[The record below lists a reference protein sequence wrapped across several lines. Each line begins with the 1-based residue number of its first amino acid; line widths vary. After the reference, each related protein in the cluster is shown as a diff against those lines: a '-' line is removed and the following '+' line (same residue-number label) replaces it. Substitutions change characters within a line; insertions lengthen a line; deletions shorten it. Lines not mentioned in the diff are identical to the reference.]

1 MTSERRRSVTSS
13 VPSEILAELDLERL
27 RDYRHKLEAEEDR
40 ASYWRRLV
48 HARLDLLAAES
59 KSDHSLS
66 LEDLVR
72 VLGDTGT
79 GQSRKAL
86 VAVHAADPLPELPEL
101 ERMWVTDVDPHD
113 PEQVADA
120 IARLTE
126 AEAQLTE
133 YRRALHQRI
142 DEATGELILRYRADP
157 KAALLA
163 IPQA

>member
-1 MTSERRRSVTSS
+1 MTERRRTVTSS
-13 VPSEILAELDLERL
+13 VPSEVLAELDLPRL

-59 KSDHSLS
+59 KSDHPLT
-66 LEDLVR
+66 LQELVR

-79 GQSRKAL
+79 GQSRQAL

-101 ERMWVTDVDPHD
+101 AQMWATDVDPHD
-113 PEQVADA
+113 PEQVEDA
-120 IARLTE
+120 VARLTE
-126 AEAQLTE
+126 AEAQLTD

-142 DEATGELILRYRADP
+142 DEATAELIVRYRENPA
-157 KAALLA
+157 AALAA
-163 IPQA
+163 IPQK

>member
-1 MTSERRRSVTSS
+1 MTERPRRTVTSS
-13 VPSEILAELDLERL
+13 VPSEVLAELDLSRL

-59 KSDHSLS
+59 KSDHPLS
-66 LEDLVR
+66 LEELVR

-79 GQSRKAL
+79 GQSRQAL

-101 ERMWVTDVDPHD
+101 ARMWATDVDPHD
-113 PEQVADA
+113 PEQVEDA
-120 IARLTE
+120 VARLTE
-126 AEAQLTE
+126 AEAQLTD

-142 DEATGELILRYRADP
+142 DEATAELIVRYRENPA
-157 KAALLA
+157 AALAA
-163 IPQA
+163 IPD

>member
-1 MTSERRRSVTSS
+1 MTERRRTVTSA
-13 VPSEILAELDLERL
+13 VPSEVLGDLDLTQL

-59 KSDHSLS
+59 KSDHPLT
-66 LEDLVR
+66 LEELVR

-79 GQSRKAL
+79 GQSRQAL

-101 ERMWVTDVDPHD
+101 AQMWATDVDPHD
-113 PEQVADA
+113 PEQVEDA
-120 IARLTE
+120 VTRLTE
-126 AEAQLTE
+126 AEAQLTD

-142 DEATGELILRYRADP
+142 DEATAELIVRYRENPA
-157 KAALLA
+157 AALTA
-163 IPQA
+163 IPDR